1 MWAFLLAQMIKD
13 PPVMQETRVP
23 SLGPEVHVCVCV
35 CVCVHVLFPHCLQK
49 METRKRYSKNAT
61 RNTFKVKKMGGG
73 VMGVE
78 DKEKKMVDD
87 AMYESINSL
96 AKIYSNLN

>member
-1 MWAFLLAQMIKD
+1 MWASLVAQMIKD

-35 CVCVHVLFPHCLQK
+35 LFPHCLQK

-61 RNTFKVKKMGGG
+61 RNTLKVKKMGGQG
-73 VMGVE
+73 DG
-78 DKEKKMVDD
+78 
-87 AMYESINSL
+87 SRG
-96 AKIYSNLN
+96 